1 MIKKAIPGLRNPGRF
16 EKWEATAFADCLDE
30 ARAGSITAEQAKNA
44 MKVAVERFYPNC
56 LYAFGH
62 GSSLLGT
69 YKAYSDL
76 DVIVFTPGD
85 ENWEVRHEIV
95 DGFPVEFTTY
105 SMDTVDVMALI
116 ALQIRMPL
124 ALVGATGEIIVDKN
138 GDAAEFQARLA
149 ALASQ
154 MPLFDRSHDQEN
166 LRAQL
171 FSILIDLRKDR
182 PIDVAQAVI
191 LSAYPSY
198 LRAITLL
205 GGVWNHRSRHFM
217 KNQDLAGAARMK
229 ELHGAIGELMAGDI
243 AGIINFTEDL
253 IEELGGP
260 LWSGRATSLEVKAEY
275 LPVVRLLL
283 TALTG

>member
-1 MIKKAIPGLRNPGRF
+1 MAGTRNPARF
-16 EKWEATAFADCLDE
+16 KEWEATTFADCLSE
-30 ARAGSITAEQAKNA
+30 ARAGTVTKEQAKHA
-44 MKVAVERFYPNC
+44 MKVAVERFYPEC
-56 LYAFGH
+56 VYAFGH
-62 GSSLLGT
+62 GSSLTGA

-76 DVIVFTPGD
+76 DVIVFNPDGA
-85 ENWEVRHEIV
+85 NWDVRHEIV
-95 DGFPVEFTTY
+95 DGLPVEFTTY

-124 ALVGATGEIIVDKN
+124 GLLGGTSEIIVDRN
-138 GDAAEFQARLA
+138 GDAEAFQERLN
-149 ALASQ
+149 ALAGQ
-154 MPLFDRSHDQEN
+154 LPFIDRTHDREN

-171 FSILIDLRKDR
+171 FSILVDLRKDR
-182 PIDVAQAVI
+182 DIEVAQAVI

-205 GGVWNHRSRHFM
+205 NGVWNHRSRHFM
-217 KNQDLAGAARMK
+217 KNKELPGADRMS
-229 ELHGAIGELMAGDI
+229 ELHGAIARLMAGDLQAMI
-243 AGIINFTEDL
+243 DFTEDL

-283 TALTG
+283 TALSG